1 MKIGVYTRVST
12 DLQVRRGESLDE
24 QLHEARLYC
33 KYKDIPIVQVYRE
46 EGRSGKNIDRP
57 QLKKLL
63 RDIQRKKI
71 DTVIV
76 KKLDRLSRSILDF
89 EKLLR
94 LFEENNITLISLKES
109 FDTSSPMSRA
119 AVRIVLVF
127 AQLEREQTSERTR
140 DAMIYRAKRGIWNG
154 GHIPLGYDIAS
165 NRKELVF
172 NEEEALLVK
181 LIFEKYIELASYRK
195 VAQNMND
202 LGYRTKRHVSKKA
215 TKIGGIKFIDTS
227 ISRVVQNPV
236 YLGKISYKGE
246 VYSANHKP
254 IISEDLFNHVQDI
267 RKENGRR
274 RNSLKRENKHNF
286 LLEGLLSCGECNT
299 QMTPRWSIGRSKRY
313 FYYACTKAI
322 HSGKNACSIRT
333 ISASAIEQ
341 LVLNRIRSLAK
352 DNELFRNVMAGND
365 QKNRQRIEE
374 LGKIEQDLNSKIAS
388 IDNKVKILASA
399 FGEAIDKDNQH
410 VMALELN
417 RLNEERKQYAQ
428 DQEEARIEVK
438 DLESETISMGAARE
452 SLNAFT
458 NAYGSLSPYDKK
470 CLMNQLIH
478 SVIYTKG
485 EVSIRYYLMT
495 DLDVLI
501 NKEEPMTVLQ
511 RLPIG
516 SPLLT
521 QNKTFIDTFQ
531 IVTYKVRDGKQK
543 LKVDV
548 QRSIPD
554 GKRGMAPEQSE
565 ISARPAVSQALSR

>member
-1 MKIGVYTRVST
+1 MERYAERAERLVIMKIGVYTRVST

-24 QLHEARLYC
+24 QIHEARSYC
-33 KYKDIPIVQVYRE
+33 KYKDVPIVQVYRE

-63 RDIQRKKI
+63 RDIHRKKI

-165 NRKELVF
+165 NRKELVA
-172 NEEEALLVK
+172 NEEEAKTVK

-195 VAQNMND
+195 VAQCMND
-202 LGYRTKRHVSKKA
+202 LGYCTKRHTSKNA

-254 IISEDLFNHVQDI
+254 IISEELFNHVQEI

-274 RNSLKRENKHNF
+274 RGSLKKENKHNF
-286 LLEGLLSCGECNT
+286 LLEGLLWCGECNS
-299 QMTPRWSIGRSKRY
+299 QLTPSWSRKNGKRY
-313 FYYACTKAI
+313 FYYVCTKNTHA
-322 HSGKNACSIRT
+322 GKSECNARG
-333 ISASAIEQ
+333 ISAHEIEQ
-341 LVLNRIRSLAK
+341 LVLNRIRSLTK
-352 DNELFRNVMAGND
+352 DNELFREVMAGND
-365 QKNRQRIEE
+365 QENRRRIEE
-374 LGKIEQDLNSKIAS
+374 LGKIEQDIESKMAS
-388 IDNKVKILASA
+388 IGNKVKMIASA
-399 FGEAIDKDNQH
+399 FGEEIDKDNQH
-410 VMALELN
+410 VMAMELN
-417 RLNEERKQYAQ
+417 RLNEERKQYVQ

-438 DLESETISMGAARE
+438 DLESQTISMNAARE

-458 NAYGSLSPYDKK
+458 NAYGSLTPYDKK
-470 CLMNQLIH
+470 CLMNQFIH
-478 SVIYTKG
+478 GVTYTKDK
-485 EVSIRYYLMT
+485 VSIRYYVVEDMDALSIRKGTAKRHNGFAMPT
-495 DLDVLI
+495 YWQPLRDLNPCLSL
-501 NKEEPMTVLQ
+501 E
-511 RLPIG
+511 R
-516 SPLLT
+516 
-521 QNKTFIDTFQ
+521 
-531 IVTYKVRDGKQK
+531 
-543 LKVDV
+543 
-548 QRSIPD
+548 
-554 GKRGMAPEQSE
+554 
-565 ISARPAVSQALSR
+565 AVS